1 MFLVADTIQEFKLVV
16 SPETSL
22 IEIIDLIEELK
33 KEDKVPQQ
41 LFVIHNLQLLGTLK
55 LLDLMYLINS
65 KRNLEKVKVLE
76 VMKPAITLESDYDYQ
91 QALLMMREYDITYLP
106 IINKTGELIEIITP
120 QSIATKLQAE
130 LINTQ
135 KQLQEKTNKY
145 DYLKQEFDD
154 LLNTNNRLQHKINDS
169 IAIEKKLHFRVAF
182 EQLITTISTDFINLD
197 ANEIDKGINQ
207 TLQIISTFINV
218 DRSYVFLLAE
228 DYEKLDN
235 THEWCAEKFLSRIEQ
250 LKDIYVEDLNL
261 FIEKLRSGEILQL
274 IDIENLQL
282 QEPVKEQVFK
292 IPDIKSLIILP
303 IDCSGNLIGFLGFES
318 FNTILWT
325 EDSII
330 LLKIVAKILGNILG
344 RKGIE
349 ETLKVREER
358 YARAINAGKVG
369 VWEWDIQT
377 NKVYIDSNLKAMLGY
392 QDEEIAN
399 QFTSWLEFVHSSD
412 VGLVKAEINAYL
424 EELIPKY
431 EIEHRM
437 LHKNGDILDF
447 LTRGKVLRDENG
459 IPTFMAGSSTDITA
473 RKQIENKLKTSLKEK
488 EVLLKEIH
496 HRVKNNLQI
505 ISSLLRLQSGYI
517 KDKQALEVFQDSQ
530 NRIRAMALIHENL
543 YQVNNLA
550 EIEFSEY
557 IRKLTN
563 NLISFYAIHNKIK
576 INTNIEKGFL
586 KIDTA
591 IPCALIINE
600 LISNSIKHAFKN
612 SDEGEIYVEF
622 IALQENKYSLSVSDN
637 GIGVQESIDSLKK
650 QSLGLEL
657 VWNLVEQ
664 LEGTIVYNCKFGTSF
679 RITFTENKD
688 G

>member
-1 MFLVADTIQEFKLVV
+1 MFLVADTIQEFKLAV

-22 IEIIDLIEELK
+22 IEIIDLIEQLK
-33 KEDKVPQQ
+33 REDKVPQQ
-41 LFVIHNLQLLGTLK
+41 LFVIQHSQLLGIFALF
-55 LLDLMYLINS
+55 DLIYLITS
-65 KRNLEKVKVLE
+65 KANLERVKVAE
-76 VMKPAITLESDYDYQ
+76 VMKPAISLEPDYDYQ
-91 QALLMMREYDITYLP
+91 QALSIMREHNIKCLP
-106 IINKTGELIEIITP
+106 IINQGGELIEIVTP
-120 QSIATKLQAE
+120 ESIATKLQTE
-130 LINTQ
+130 LLNT
-135 KQLQEKTNKY
+135 KIQLQEQTIKY
-145 DYLKQEFDD
+145 DYFKQEFDD
-154 LLNTNNRLQHKINDS
+154 LVKTNKLLQHQIDDS
-169 IAIEKKLHFRVAF
+169 LLIEEELCFRVAF
-182 EQLITTISTDFINLD
+182 EKLITRISTDFVNIAANKIDD
-197 ANEIDKGINQ
+197 AINQ
-207 TLQIISTFINV
+207 ALQTIARFINI

-228 DYEKLDN
+228 DGEKVNN
-235 THEWCAEKFLSRIEQ
+235 THEWCSQRILSRIEQ

-261 FIEKLRSGEILQL
+261 FIEKLQCGEIFQL
-274 IDIENLQL
+274 IDIEELEL
-282 QEPVKEQVFK
+282 QELVKEQIF
-292 IPDIKSLIILP
+292 PNQDIKSLIILP
-303 IDCSGNLIGFLGFES
+303 IACSGNLIGFLGFES
-318 FNTILWT
+318 LNTIIWT
-325 EDSII
+325 ENSII
-330 LLKIVAKILGNILG
+330 LLKIVAEILGNVLE
-344 RKGIE
+344 RKELE
-349 ETLKVREER
+349 ETLKVSEER

-377 NKVYIDSNLKAMLGY
+377 NEVYIDSNLKAMLGY
-392 QDEEIAN
+392 KDEEIAN
-399 QFTSWLEFVHSSD
+399 QFTSWLGFVHSSD

-437 LHKNGDILDF
+437 LHKNGDILGF
-447 LTRGKVLRDENG
+447 LSRGTVVRDETG
-459 IPTFMAGSSTDITA
+459 MPIFMAGSSTDITA
-473 RKQIENKLKTSLKEK
+473 RKQIENKLKASLKEK

-517 KDKQALEVFQDSQ
+517 KDKQALEIFQDSQ

-543 YQVNNLA
+543 YQINNLA
-550 EIEFSEY
+550 AIEFSEY

-563 NLISFYAIHNKIK
+563 NLISFYAIDNHIK
-576 INTNIEKGFL
+576 ISTNIEKAFL

-637 GIGVQESIDSLKK
+637 GVGVQESIDSLKK

-679 RITFTENKD
+679 RITFTENNEI
-688 G
+688 

>member
-1 MFLVADTIQEFKLVV
+1 MFLVADIIQELRFAV

-33 KEDKVPQQ
+33 REDKVPQQ
-41 LFVIHNLQLLGTLK
+41 LFVIHNLQLLGILK
-55 LLDLMYLINS
+55 LLDLIYLINS
-65 KRNLEKVKVLE
+65 QINLEKVKVAE
-76 VMKPAITLESDYDYQ
+76 VMKPAITLEPDYDYQ
-91 QALLMMREYDITYLP
+91 QALLMMREHDITYLP

-120 QSIATKLQAE
+120 ESIATKLQTE
-130 LINTQ
+130 LINTK
-135 KQLQEKTNKY
+135 KQLQEKTRKY
-145 DYLKQEFDD
+145 DYLKQEFDN
-154 LLNTNNRLQHKINDS
+154 LINTNNRLEHQIDDS
-169 IAIEKKLHFRVAF
+169 IAIEKQLNFRVAF
-182 EQLITTISTDFINLD
+182 EKLITMISTNFINLAAD
-197 ANEIDKGINQ
+197 DINQGINQ
-207 TLQIISTFINV
+207 ALQTIGTFLDV
-218 DRSYVFLLAE
+218 HRSYVFLLAE
-228 DYEKLDN
+228 DCEKLDN
-235 THEWCAEKFLSRIEQ
+235 THEWCAENFLSRIDQ

-261 FIEKLRSGEILQL
+261 FIEKLRSGETLQL
-274 IDIENLQL
+274 TDIENLQL
-282 QEPVKEQVFK
+282 QEPVKEQVFQ
-292 IPDIKSLIILP
+292 IPNIKSLIILP
-303 IDCSGNLIGFLGFES
+303 IACNSNLIGFLGFES
-318 FNTILWT
+318 FNTIIWA

-330 LLKIVAKILGNILG
+330 LLKIVAEMLGNVLG
-344 RKGIE
+344 RKGVE
-349 ETLKVREER
+349 ETLKVSEER

-377 NKVYIDSNLKAMLGY
+377 NEVYIDSNLKAMLGY
-392 QDEEIAN
+392 KNEEIAN
-399 QFTSWLEFVHSSD
+399 QFTSWLKFVHSSD

-447 LTRGKVLRDENG
+447 LSRGKVVRDENG
-459 IPTFMAGSSTDITA
+459 MPIFMAGSSTDITA
-473 RKQIENKLKTSLKEK
+473 HKQIENKLKASLKEK

-517 KDKQALEVFQDSQ
+517 KDKQALEIFQDSQ

-543 YQVNNLA
+543 YQINNLA

-563 NLISFYAIHNKIK
+563 NLIRFYTIHNKNII
-576 INTNIEKGFL
+576 INSQIEKTFL

-600 LISNSIKHAFKN
+600 LISNSIKHAFIN
-612 SDEGEIYVEF
+612 SDEGEIHVEF

-637 GIGVQESIDSLKK
+637 GVGVKENIDSLKK

-664 LEGTIVYNCKFGTSF
+664 LEGTIVYNPHSAP
-679 RITFTENKD
+679 
-688 G
+688 